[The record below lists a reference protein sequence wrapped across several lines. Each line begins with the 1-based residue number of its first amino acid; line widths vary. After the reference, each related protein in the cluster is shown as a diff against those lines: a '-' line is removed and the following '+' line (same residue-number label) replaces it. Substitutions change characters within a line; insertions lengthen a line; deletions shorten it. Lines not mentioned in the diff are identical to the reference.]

1 MVFFRC
7 WSLVLLMAAAAAVRE
22 ESKLSVDLSTDEYM
36 EEELDMKLVPAR
48 ISKAIRRTMRLSK
61 EAIEKAAEKEANM
74 TAQKEAAA
82 AKKAEAQQKSLESEQ
97 AMAEANKK
105 REDADKKQNA
115 ALEAIGGKEAAA
127 KTFNEGAAEL
137 KGLTDKV
144 DEMSK
149 QHKKLVDD
157 ISKEGCFDAGCQLL
171 NAHFVQE
178 MQALAEKKLLSFEG
192 LEAAK
197 SAKMIQQ
204 TKVNELEKELGS
216 KASDLQEAIESAEAA
231 KVEVIEAE
239 KLEAAAEEAANDAQ
253 EEFENANVRLEHAN
267 KTFILAKKE
276 KDRKVAVAKLIKE
289 VRDSVQ
295 TFYDAM
301 DKSSKSMEKLYEE
314 SEGKPDAKPAHENL
328 RTNPDVKEALIAY
341 NEMVLSF
348 RDLHVTSKDF
358 YTYVADSVGEI
369 QQNAEASIQLQC
381 DPTEE
386 LERKAKETKDLDEW
400 HKNCGKGVWKDL
412 KLQQQRFPH
421 LEKNKVKED
430 TVVNESP

>member
-1 MVFFRC
+1 M
-7 WSLVLLMAAAAAVRE
+7 LMAAAAAVRE

-82 AKKAEAQQKSLESEQ
+82 AKKAEAEQKSLESEQ

-105 REDADKKQNA
+105 RENADKEKQA
-115 ALEAIGGKEAAA
+115 KLEAMEA
-127 KTFNEGAAEL
+127 
-137 KGLTDKV
+137 
-144 DEMSK
+144 
-149 QHKKLVDD
+149 
-157 ISKEGCFDAGCQLL
+157 L
-171 NAHFVQE
+171 NAHAEKFKEGNAKLKELTAKLDELTKKKEETYEKLTKE
-178 MQALAEKKLLSFEG
+178 MQAIAEKKLAVFNEV
-192 LEAAK
+192 EDAK
-197 SAKMIQQ
+197 SAIMIQAEN
-204 TKVNELEKELGS
+204 VNKLKDELASKGRGYNEAVDSADAAQEEL
-216 KASDLQEAIESAEAA
+216 
-231 KVEVIEAE
+231 VEAE
-239 KLEAAAEEAANDAQ
+239 KMEADAEEAANNAQ
-253 EEFENANVRLEHAN
+253 KELEEANIGVEHAN

-276 KDRKVAVAKLIKE
+276 KERKVAVAKKIKD

-314 SEGKPDAKPAHENL
+314 SEGKPEAKPAHENL

-341 NEMVLSF
+341 NEMVLMF
-348 RDLHVTSKDF
+348 RDLRVTSKDF

-386 LERKAKETKDLDEW
+386 LERKAKETKDLNEW
-400 HKNCGKGVWKDL
+400 HQKCGKGVWKDL
-412 KLQQQRFPH
+412 EMEQQRFPH

>member
-1 MVFFRC
+1 M
-7 WSLVLLMAAAAAVRE
+7 LMAAAAAVRE

-82 AKKAEAQQKSLESEQ
+82 AKKAEAEQKSLESEQ

-115 ALEAIGGKEAAA
+115 KLEAMGGTEAAA
-127 KTFNEGAAEL
+127 KTFHEGAAQL

-144 DEMSK
+144 DELSK
-149 QHKKLVDD
+149 QHSKLVDE
-157 ISKEGCFDAGCQLL
+157 ISK
-171 NAHFVQE
+171 E

-197 SAKMIQQ
+197 SAKMTQQ
-204 TKVNELEKELGS
+204 FKVAELQKELGS
-216 KASDLQEAIESAEAA
+216 KAKDMQEAIESAEAA
-231 KVEVIEAE
+231 KAEVIEAE
-239 KLEAAAEEAANDAQ
+239 KLEAAAEEAANNA
-253 EEFENANVRLEHAN
+253 EEELNEANVRVEHAN

-386 LERKAKETKDLDEW
+386 LERKAKETKNLDEW

-412 KLQQQRFPH
+412 NLQQQRFPH